1 MLIEFHEDAKANG
14 YYLTSDIIN
23 FSCTKTPVSGKKS
36 CMGKNLTNY
45 DAEHPFAFVTTQL

>member
-23 FSCTKTPVSGKKS
+23 FSCTKTPVSGKKI
-36 CMGKNLTNY
+36 MYGEKLNKL
-45 DAEHPFAFVTTQL
+45 